1 MTSKERLIQELE
13 TLPEQLI
20 DEILDYMRVLKN
32 RHVLQTEN
40 SPKPRAK
47 FDEEW
52 WDNLAGFTPDFCPE
66 RKQPELPNREDIFL

>member
-1 MTSKERLIQELE
+1 MNSKERLIQELE

-32 RHVLQTEN
+32 RHALQTEN
-40 SPKPRAK
+40 APKPRAN

-52 WDNLAGFTPDFCPE
+52 GDNLAGFTPDFCTE